1 MRKII
6 FICTVMCINFS
17 YAQETGKFRGGLD
30 VGFSPYNSTV
40 NNFGFLGAMELKYNF
55 QKNMNVGLKTEAMSI
70 RTCKC
75 YGAELLSFS
84 VSYDYYFHYKNKT
97 FSPFIAA
104 GLGYY
109 FRRAHEGHTDIL
121 YKYNNP
127 TCFFRT
133 GFELWKFRTSLTYN
147 LIRKPQKYKNRN
159 IDYISFTIGF
169 YIGGGKWRKK
179 LASYTTADREE

>member
-1 MRKII
+1 MYA
-6 FICTVMCINFS
+6 NLSFS
-17 YAQETGKFRGGLD
+17 QETGKFRGGLD
-30 VGFSPYNSTV
+30 IAFSPYNSTV
-40 NNFGFLGAMELKYNF
+40 DNIGFLGGLELKYNF
-55 QKNMNVGLKTEAMSI
+55 QKNMNIGLRTEATSI
-70 RTCKC
+70 RECKC
-75 YGAELLSFS
+75 YGAELLSFA

-97 FSPFIAA
+97 FSPFIGT

-109 FRRAHEGHTDIL
+109 FRRAHEGHTDIP

-127 TCFFRT
+127 TCFVRI

-159 IDYISFTIGF
+159 IDYISFTVGF

-179 LASYTTADREE
+179 LEQ